1 MFPGRP
7 TDVSNNEWVAP
18 SGGETF
24 SCVNPTTGEK
34 LADVAHAS
42 KEDVDKA
49 VKAARHAFKTV
60 WGTKVAATVRQTAL
74 LKYADLIERDAEKI
88 AALES

>member
-24 SCVNPTTGEK
+24 SCVNPATGEK